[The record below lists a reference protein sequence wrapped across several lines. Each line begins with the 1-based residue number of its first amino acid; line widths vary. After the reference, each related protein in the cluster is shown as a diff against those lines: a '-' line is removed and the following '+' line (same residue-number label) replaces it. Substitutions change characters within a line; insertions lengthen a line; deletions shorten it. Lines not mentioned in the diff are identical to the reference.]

1 MSRRRGHSRM
11 FTENR
16 AGEGGG
22 GGEPDEKERDD
33 ERGRKTY
40 ARSIVSKK
48 LAALLPNPLQ
58 QQKYMYS
65 RTCIKRHR
73 IKRSPS
79 IKGSVVLKIIV
90 ILTAIKRSPL
100 LSGRGHPLLSPNE
113 LFLLS

>member
-16 AGEGGG
+16 AGE
-22 GGEPDEKERDD
+22 PDEKGRED

-48 LAALLPNPLQ
+48 LAALLPDPLQ

-79 IKGSVVLKIIV
+79 IKRSVVKVPKIIV